1 MVGQA
6 ARRHHKQELKSGRSH
21 GGTGTDSSTEDTLPR
36 QVPVTVSG
44 GRGSTC
50 EKPYLTSKAS
60 SNTMAA
66 TIARYFV
73 NRDVDVSGDHEVHAA
88 GCRRLPGMKHRIY
101 FGTFVP
107 CRAAVQEAKK

>member
-1 MVGQA
+1 
-6 ARRHHKQELKSGRSH
+6 
-21 GGTGTDSSTEDTLPR
+21 
-36 QVPVTVSG
+36 
-44 GRGSTC
+44 
-50 EKPYLTSKAS
+50 
-60 SNTMAA
+60 MAA